1 MSEKTAYGSISPNS
15 VFSVYASTEPNSI
28 TPSHVHEVMG
38 YNDRYWYI
46 DGTYHS
52 AIQALLSND
61 AWPSDDFE
69 QDNIGELKFTF
80 TIESHPEFFI

>member
-1 MSEKTAYGSISPNS
+1 MSEKTAYENISQSS
-15 VFSVYASTEPNSI
+15 VFSVYSVIESTSI
-28 TPSHVHEVMG
+28 LEVMG
-38 YNDRYWYI
+38 YNDHYWYI
-46 DGTYHS
+46 DNGYRE
-52 AIQALLSND
+52 AINALISDD

>member
-1 MSEKTAYGSISPNS
+1 MSEKTAYENISPNS
-15 VFSVYASTEPNSI
+15 VFSVYSVTSHTSI
-28 TPSHVHEVMG
+28 LEVMG
-38 YNDRYWYI
+38 YNDHYWYI
-46 DGTYHS
+46 DKGYCE
-52 AIQALLSND
+52 AINALLSNQ